1 MRFGELGDGGYGL
14 PRALCALAMTGGFTW
29 GAVGG
34 GTHGSRPT
42 AEHFV
47 GQGPCALP
55 GVQHKTDGRT
65 EASAPTEGNK
75 KCGWAGRC
83 GERTERCQWQKQ
95 RSERVAAVK
104 ISSVRRKAA
113 QKFWAPQ
120 QGHRPLR
127 RVTRSAVLIGRGDI
141 GIGPYGGET
150 EIHLLSGGRGRTPPL
165 RRATRGAGKESP
177 SHGFAVPAPF
187 RQGGHG
193 DGGCGLPQPVCA
205 LALQ

>member
-1 MRFGELGDGGYGL
+1 MARSLRGPCFFAFWGAWGRGMRIATGALR
-14 PRALCALAMTGGFTW
+14 PRNDRGFTR
-29 GAVGG
+29 GAVCG

-75 KCGWAGRC
+75 KCSGAGRC

-127 RVTRSAVLIGRGDI
+127 KRILWCV
-141 GIGPYGGET
+141 GEG
-150 EIHLLSGGRGRTPPL
+150 LCPSRGRPQGSPL
-165 RRATRGAGKESP
+165 RRVIRGAVG
-177 SHGFAVPAPF
+177 
-187 RQGGHG
+187 
-193 DGGCGLPQPVCA
+193 
-205 LALQ
+205 

>member
-1 MRFGELGDGGYGL
+1 MARSLRGPCFFAFWGAWGRGGRIATGAL
-14 PRALCALAMTGGFTW
+14 RPRNDRGFTR

-65 EASAPTEGNK
+65 EASAPTERSK
-75 KCGWAGRC
+75 KCGGAGRC

-127 RVTRSAVLIGRGDI
+127 KRNKRCNGRATARVAPTEGYKECDAVRYPPFLRPFKII
-141 GIGPYGGET
+141 FSSL
-150 EIHLLSGGRGRTPPL
+150 LLSMQRMCF
-165 RRATRGAGKESP
+165 S
-177 SHGFAVPAPF
+177 
-187 RQGGHG
+187 GHR
-193 DGGCGLPQPVCA
+193 
-205 LALQ
+205 